1 MEIAETANVGLKDPE
16 CNAFPHSNSELW
28 LAQLVNK
35 LWKDKYNE
43 SLSLSVWGECTGKKM
58 LY

>member
-35 LWKDKYNE
+35 L
-43 SLSLSVWGECTGKKM
+43 
-58 LY
+58 